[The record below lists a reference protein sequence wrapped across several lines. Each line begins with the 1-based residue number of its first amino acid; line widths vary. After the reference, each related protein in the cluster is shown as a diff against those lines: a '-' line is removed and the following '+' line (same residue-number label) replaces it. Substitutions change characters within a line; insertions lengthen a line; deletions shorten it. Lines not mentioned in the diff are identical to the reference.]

1 GIASQPQALKHE
13 VSWEASG
20 ARSSVTAGH
29 SAVVRR
35 PKKEAASWQ
44 TRVASNRSNSPR
56 GEASGRILPVAH
68 PGIPVPHAIHPIKV
82 GAGGVDQQVRVVLE
96 PVVMCRVIGI
106 VSHRLDQT
114 GIAGAHPDLVVM
126 DVFVGD
132 LEGPL
137 GPGSYRRGLL
147 VEDHPRGVTVQ
158 RVAIDLHI
166 GGSVDL
172 DAG

>member
-1 GIASQPQALKHE
+1 MTLSALRDKHEEANAARRRLDVGKKSFARRGIASQSQALKHE

-82 GAGGVDQQVRVVLE
+82 GAGGVDQQVRV
-96 PVVMCRVIGI
+96 
-106 VSHRLDQT
+106 
-114 GIAGAHPDLVVM
+114 
-126 DVFVGD
+126 
-132 LEGPL
+132 
-137 GPGSYRRGLL
+137 
-147 VEDHPRGVTVQ
+147 
-158 RVAIDLHI
+158 
-166 GGSVDL
+166 
-172 DAG
+172 